1 MHCNTACCVCLDCRY
16 RPCHVIALTRLV
28 ADLTS
33 SEAAVLPK
41 TRLISPSLFCSSAT
55 MGKTTDVNAV
65 ARALRVARATFA
77 RRTGDL
83 RSMIKHRIPGC
94 KKAKGQLRKLEAR
107 LKELGGELSEEV
119 SSEGSLLGVTSSE
132 ESGEA
137 SSDEAPV
144 KKEEDDEKPE
154 AAAEGNKGHGVAK
167 PGGEGKPKAAS
178 KKPARRSK
186 EAFPFI
192 PPGDP
197 APNHR
202 GRPTPKAFFTR
213 GFQRTTPSFA
223 TLARC
228 CAAALT
234 ARAKPTTP
242 LAPGGRADKRTC
254 PKRSVCRAYSLP
266 LSVVSRALTNTPFGG
281 STMPLAEN
289 LVM

>member
-202 GRPTPKAFFTR
+202 GRPNAEGVLYPGFPKDHPLFCDACEVLRR
-213 GFQRTTPSFA
+213 GFNRTGKAHNPA
-223 TLARC
+223 
-228 CAAALT
+228 CAW
-234 ARAKPTTP
+234 
-242 LAPGGRADKRTC
+242 
-254 PKRSVCRAYSLP
+254 RSR
-266 LSVVSRALTNTPFGG
+266 G
-281 STMPLAEN
+281 
-289 LVM
+289 